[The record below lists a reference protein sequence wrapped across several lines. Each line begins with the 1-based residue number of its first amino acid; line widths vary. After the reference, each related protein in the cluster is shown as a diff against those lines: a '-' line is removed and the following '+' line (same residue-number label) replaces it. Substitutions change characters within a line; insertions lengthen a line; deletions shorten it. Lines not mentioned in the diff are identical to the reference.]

1 MVEPHVF
8 GEVFFLTTYLGML
21 STIAVLTLMLV
32 RHSTGANVM
41 INVNNPTVLSDTV
54 GDDDDVVAYDVSSD
68 DDGSADGDVG
78 EVMPALEEEP
88 NRNEDDA

>member
-1 MVEPHVF
+1 
-8 GEVFFLTTYLGML
+8 
-21 STIAVLTLMLV
+21 
-32 RHSTGANVM
+32 M
-41 INVNNPTVLSDTV
+41 INVNNPIVLSDTV
-54 GDDDDVVAYDVSSD
+54 GDDDVVAYDVSSD

>member
-1 MVEPHVF
+1 MVEPHVI
-8 GEVFFLTTYLGML
+8 GEVFFITTYLGLL

-41 INVNNPTVLSDTV
+41 INVNNPIVLSDTV
-54 GDDDDVVAYDVSSD
+54 GDDDVVAYDVSSD